1 MIVKAAGVSLFI
13 TSMSV
18 WYSFFAIMLE
28 IMEFP
33 FRIPVG
39 DLSNMFKD
47 PRAKAAGH
55 MV

>member
-1 MIVKAAGVSLFI
+1 MMKAAGVSLFI

-18 WYSFFAIMLE
+18 WYSFFALMLE

-47 PRAKAAGH
+47 NRSKMGH
-55 MV
+55 IV